1 MEFPPFKKRPEGAR
15 LDGCRVDLDGPVDAR
30 GRIEGCLPLPEKTVQ
45 GCPAVGLDEQLGA
58 FDIHQAH
65 EGHGHGIEDPDIL
78 GSHAEA

>member
-1 MEFPPFKKRPEGAR
+1 MDAGSTSMVQSMPEGA
-15 LDGCRVDLDGPVDAR
+15 LKVACH
-30 GRIEGCLPLPEKTVQ
+30 CQKTVQ